1 MFYWF
6 WKENLDKLPKKI
18 SPKRDII
25 LIMIGAWILWIVYL
39 VVDDILGDWC
49 YGLEYL
55 LYILIFNTVFVYKK
69 KIILKT
75 WAWCGNSER
84 WKNVPR
90 FAVLS
95 LNSSHPK
102 MGKWQMEKET
112 AIIY

>member
-25 LIMIGAWILWIVYL
+25 LIMIGAWILWIVYR

-69 KIILKT
+69 KSFLRHEHVVEIRKDEKT
-75 WAWCGNSER
+75 Y
-84 WKNVPR
+84 P
-90 FAVLS
+90 VLPS
-95 LNSSHPK
+95 WVLTHHIQ
-102 MGKWQMEKET
+102 KWESDKWRKRQQ
-112 AIIY
+112 